1 MSERETAL
9 DTEQPPPSAADALA
23 IIQRQQAHT
32 TAGLTPNLALLYGI
46 WGVVWLI
53 IGVGFYLLRS
63 GTLLVPSWLPGTAL
77 AVLLVTASV
86 FSWVLAARGGRGV
99 RGASDTQGAM
109 YGLSW
114 LISMIGMGFVIWG
127 LARLGL
133 ADDIQAVLHPAAFVL
148 LAGVL
153 YLAGGALWH
162 DRLQY
167 GLGGWIILV
176 AVASVHAGLPANYL
190 VLGFGGGG
198 GLLAVAGLFLRRRS
212 GAR

>member
-1 MSERETAL
+1 MLERETSL

-32 TAGLTPNLALLYGI
+32 TAGLTPNLGMLYGI

-53 IGVGFYLLRS
+53 IGVGFYLVRS
-63 GTLLVPSWLPGTAL
+63 GALEVPGWLPGTSL
-77 AVLLVTASV
+77 AALLVTASV
-86 FSWVLAARGGRGV
+86 ISGVLAARGGRGV

-109 YGLSW
+109 YGVSW
-114 LISMIGMGFVIWG
+114 PISMIGMSFVVWG

-153 YLAGGALWH
+153 YLVGGAVWH
-162 DRLQY
+162 DWLQY
-167 GLGGWIILV
+167 GLVGWIILV
-176 AVASVHAGLPANYL
+176 AAASVHAGLPANYL

-198 GLLAVAGLFLRRRS
+198 GLLAVAGHYLRRRS